1 VGLLTRQPV
10 HQSGESPA
18 EADGLREPPALR
30 GDRLQFVFEPPSRPI
45 RPGGRQ
51 VSERQRDRVIDD
63 GRSQHVIGQGGQ
75 HFSVDGLDPP
85 HQPVAADTR
94 PAFPVRGAS
103 IKLRPLGA
111 VIPRVGQPSPA
122 TDRTPGHPGQQI
134 LRRDLGF
141 VSKRWTKVI
150 AASPV
155 SPPVSPAAT
164 GLTFTIDVVNVGTGL
179 AVLVRGA
186 DFTLVYD
193 AGSNDDLAIGAN
205 NRMLAFIRQVT
216 PTLTTLDHVILSHPH
231 QDHVVLLPDLFG
243 RTKFTRCGI
252 QGQSTTFVAITP
264 SSRRYATKLASGITA
279 HCRRLHTGLCVR
291 ARLRPSP
298 ACRNHPSAPRQSD
311 RHQHAG
317 HPWPG
322 GHHDHPPR
330 RRGAPCQFQ

>member
-1 VGLLTRQPV
+1 
-10 HQSGESPA
+10 
-18 EADGLREPPALR
+18 
-30 GDRLQFVFEPPSRPI
+30 
-45 RPGGRQ
+45 
-51 VSERQRDRVIDD
+51 VIDD

-75 HFSVDGLDPP
+75 HFSVDGLDPR

-134 LRRDLGF
+134 LRCDLGF

-205 NRMLAFIRQVT
+205 NRMLAFIRQVA
-216 PTLTTLDHVILSHPH
+216 PTLTTLDHVILSHSH

-243 RTKFTRCGI
+243 AYEVHEAWDSGAVNDICGYDAFIAAVRDEAGVRYYSALQACAHGTMRSRKSAAQPCLSKPSICPKTVGSTPTRR
-252 QGQSTTFVAITP
+252 SP
-264 SSRRYATKLASGITA
+264 LARG
-279 HCRRLHTGLCVR
+279 
-291 ARLRPSP
+291 
-298 ACRNHPSAPRQSD
+298 
-311 RHQHAG
+311 
-317 HPWPG
+317 
-322 GHHDHPPR
+322 PP
-330 RRGAPCQFQ
+330 